1 MPTAKRESRHAQ
13 KNYASTYTKRHFV
26 AVIGIAKWRYF
37 VASLYRRALR
47 SKSTLPSSI
56 KWRTSS
62 PNNQR
67 RCQNKQV
74 KSLAC
79 VFCILETI
87 PHSRFSIYATFC
99 DFCIF
104 VDFLILFS
112 TKVIIFAVAKFIL
125 R

>member
-1 MPTAKRESRHAQ
+1 MQIYKISAEKPTP
-13 KNYASTYTKRHFV
+13 
-26 AVIGIAKWRYF
+26 
-37 VASLYRRALR
+37 
-47 SKSTLPSSI
+47 LP
-56 KWRTSS
+56 
-62 PNNQR
+62 
-67 RCQNKQV
+67 KQAV